1 MDQWPEILNGKTVL
15 GGWDNLLVF
24 WFVCHFNWHYSQN
37 NRNTGESNFGCHR
50 DISGVAARL
59 LLTSLVSFNTFSP
72 VIIYHKKSHLI
83 LTEWILCSKHGNLYN
98 VTCAV
103 LKRHSKCLF
112 LFWTT
117 HPARVIRFHSHFGRV
132 RRLGYF
138 SKVQGHLVDFGG
150 PLVLC
155 KDTVWWT
162 RCCGGFINRIFV
174 IHYKLVVCF
183 E

>member
-1 MDQWPEILNGKTVL
+1 MQNIFGWLWSCKIWNNIKKHLL

-24 WFVCHFNWHYSQN
+24 WFVCHFNWNYSQN

-50 DISGVAARL
+50 DISSVAARL

-72 VIIYHKKSHLI
+72 VIIYHEKSHLI

-117 HPARVIRFHSHFGRV
+117 HPARVIRFHSQFWKSSSPRLFLKNPGTFGRFWWSIDA
-132 RRLGYF
+132 L
-138 SKVQGHLVDFGG
+138 QGHSLVD
-150 PLVLC
+150 PLL
-155 KDTVWWT
+155 W
-162 RCCGGFINRIFV
+162 GF
-174 IHYKLVVCF
+174 HK
-183 E
+183 